1 MHIRGHLLELRTRVM
16 RVSAVTLGGMIVS
29 FVMHK
34 PILSFLMHP
43 AFGLAD
49 SAAVGPVFTD
59 PLEFLSIAMRVSLVS
74 GLVLASPVLL
84 YEIIMFAGPGLT
96 KAERKFVIAFMP
108 AALLSF
114 GLGAAFAYYVL
125 FPPAFTFLLSFGSD
139 VATPMIR
146 IGSLINLVVM
156 LMFWMGVL
164 FEIPIVLFFLA
175 RMGMVNAVKLRRY
188 RRYVVV
194 VAFILGAVVTPTMD
208 PINQSIVAVSVVLL
222 YELGILLA
230 WLGAR
235 RR

>member
-1 MHIRGHLLELRTRVM
+1 MYIRGHLLELRTRIM
-16 RVSAVTLGGMIVS
+16 RISVVTLIGMVVS

-34 PILSFLMHP
+34 PILAFLMHP

-49 SAAVGPVFTD
+49 TAAGGPVFTD

-96 KAERKFVIAFMP
+96 KRERRFVVAFMP
-108 AALLSF
+108 AALLCF
-114 GLGAAFAYYVL
+114 TLGAAFAYYVL
-125 FPPAFTFLLSFGSD
+125 FPPAFSFLLSFGSD

-156 LMFWMGVL
+156 LMFWMGVI

-175 RMGMVNAVKLRRY
+175 RMGIVNATRLRRY

-194 VAFILGAVVTPTMD
+194 AAFIMGAVVTPTMD
-208 PINQSIVAVSVVLL
+208 PINQSIVAGSVVLL

-230 WLGAR
+230 WVGSKR
-235 RR
+235 G

>member
-1 MHIRGHLLELRTRVM
+1 MYIRGHLVELRTRIM
-16 RVSAVTLGGMIVS
+16 RISVVTLVGMIVS

-34 PILSFLMHP
+34 PILAFLMYP

-49 SAAVGPVFTD
+49 SAAGGPVFTD

-96 KAERKFVIAFMP
+96 KRERRFVVAFMP

-114 GLGAAFAYYVL
+114 TVGAAFAYYVL

-156 LMFWMGVL
+156 LMFWMGVI

-175 RMGMVNAVKLRRY
+175 RMGIVNAARLRRY

-194 VAFILGAVVTPTMD
+194 VAFIMGAVVTPTMD
-208 PINQSIVAVSVVLL
+208 PINQSIVAGSVVLL

-230 WLGAR
+230 WIGGKRA
-235 RR
+235 

>member
-1 MHIRGHLLELRTRVM
+1 
-16 RVSAVTLGGMIVS
+16 
-29 FVMHK
+29 
-34 PILSFLMHP
+34 MHP

-49 SAAVGPVFTD
+49 SAAGGPVFTD
-59 PLEFLSIAMRVSLVS
+59 PLEFVSIAMRVSLVS

-96 KAERKFVIAFMP
+96 KRERRFVFAFMP

-114 GLGAAFAYYVL
+114 TVGAAFAYYVL

-156 LMFWMGVL
+156 LMFWMGMI

-175 RMGMVNAVKLRRY
+175 RMGIVNAARLRRY

-194 VAFILGAVVTPTMD
+194 VAFIMGAVVTPTMD
-208 PINQSIVAVSVVLL
+208 PINQSIVAGSVVLL

-230 WLGAR
+230 WIGGKRA
-235 RR
+235 

>member
-1 MHIRGHLLELRTRVM
+1 
-16 RVSAVTLGGMIVS
+16 
-29 FVMHK
+29 
-34 PILSFLMHP
+34 MHP

-49 SAAVGPVFTD
+49 SVAGGPVFTD

-74 GLVLASPVLL
+74 GLAIASPVLL
-84 YEIIMFAGPGLT
+84 YEIIMFTGPGLT
-96 KAERKFVIAFMP
+96 KRERRFVLAFMP

-114 GLGAAFAYYVL
+114 ALGASFAYYVL

-175 RMGMVNAVKLRRY
+175 RMGVVGASRLRRY

-208 PINQSIVAVSVVLL
+208 PINQSIVAGSVVLL

-230 WLGAR
+230 WVGGKR
-235 RR
+235 E

>member
-1 MHIRGHLLELRTRVM
+1 
-16 RVSAVTLGGMIVS
+16 
-29 FVMHK
+29 
-34 PILSFLMHP
+34 MHP

-49 SAAVGPVFTD
+49 SAAAGPVFTD